1 MRICDAGGEH
11 GEQGCYFMRSD
22 FGRHNDAAEV
32 VEPLRG
38 VMVWEGGLV
47 CLRGC
52 GVGGLVVK

>member
-1 MRICDAGGEH
+1 
-11 GEQGCYFMRSD
+11 MRSD

-38 VMVWEGGLV
+38 VMVWEGSLV

>member
-11 GEQGCYFMRSD
+11 GEQGCYFMRSH
-22 FGRHNDAAEV
+22 FCGENDAAEV